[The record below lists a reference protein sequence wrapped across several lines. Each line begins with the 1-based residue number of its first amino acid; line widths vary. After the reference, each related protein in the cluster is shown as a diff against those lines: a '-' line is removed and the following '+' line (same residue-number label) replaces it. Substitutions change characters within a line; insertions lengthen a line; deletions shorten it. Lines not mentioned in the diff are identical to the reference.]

1 MLSYSMES
9 VTSRTVARTL
19 PRISVIA
26 VMPDCFGTIRKTVR
40 ALSRQTICNALELI
54 IVAPATADLR
64 LDEQEF
70 TGLHSHSLVR
80 IPTLE
85 IMGEARE
92 AGVRAAR
99 APFVGFV
106 EDHAYPEPDWAEA
119 LLASHARGNVAVGAL
134 MINANPQGM
143 TSWSDLFLGFAPFV
157 EPRTAGPAD
166 RLPWHHTGYD
176 RELLLSLGNGL
187 SAMLETEGVLHE
199 KLRSEGK
206 QMCLTSAKVSHVNVS
221 RFGSFVYGQYNGGR
235 SFGGH
240 RAAENHW
247 SRPRRILQAA
257 GAPLVPFL
265 RVRRILADIRAC
277 GRASQLIPRI
287 FPTLLLG
294 LAAHAA
300 GEAAGYVFG
309 SGQAARNKSDLEYH
323 RDHHV
328 STRDRMSLE
337 F

>member
-1 MLSYSMES
+1 ME
-9 VTSRTVARTL
+9 TSFRQLGADVL

-26 VMPDCFGTIRKTVR
+26 VMPDCFQTIRKTV
-40 ALSRQTICNALELI
+40 LSLGRQTIASALELI

-64 LDEQEF
+64 LDEQDF
-70 TGLHSHSLVR
+70 VGLHSHALVR
-80 IPTLE
+80 IPKLE
-85 IMGEARE
+85 IMGVARE

-119 LLASHARGNVAVGAL
+119 LLASHAQGNVAVGAL

-143 TSWSDLFLGFAPFV
+143 TSWSDLFLGFAPYV
-157 EPRTAGPAD
+157 EPRTGGPAD

-176 RELLLSLGNGL
+176 RELLLSLGNNL

-199 KLRSEGK
+199 KLQSEGK
-206 QMCLTSAKVSHVNVS
+206 RMCLTSAKVSHVNVS

-240 RAAENHW
+240 RAAESHW
-247 SRPRRILQAA
+247 SAPRRILQAA
-257 GAPLVPFL
+257 AAPLVPLL
-265 RVRRILADIRAC
+265 RIRRILAHVRAC
-277 GRASQLIPRI
+277 GRTGQLIPRML
-287 FPTLLLG
+287 PTLFLG
-294 LAAHAA
+294 LAAHAT
-300 GEAAGYVFG
+300 GEAAGYLFG
-309 SGQAARNKSDLEYH
+309 SGQAARRKSDLEYH

-328 STRDRMSLE
+328 STRDRLSME